1 MTRINLIA
9 PETAEGT
16 TKQMFDAVQKKLGVV
31 PNMTRGL
38 ANSPAA
44 FNAYLQMSGAL
55 AASALSPK
63 TREALALTVGE
74 INACGYCLSAHTLI
88 GGKLGLAPADV
99 EGARR
104 AESSDPKT
112 AAILKLAKEIV
123 LSRGEVKDADLR
135 TARAAGVTDGEIAE
149 IVATVALNIFTN
161 YFNAV
166 AGTPIDFPEVK
177 PGRFAVSDADGSCAT
192 GGCKS

>member
-1 MTRINLIA
+1 MPRLNLIA
-9 PETAEGT
+9 PETAEAS

-44 FNAYLQMSGAL
+44 LNAYLQLSGAL
-55 AASALSPK
+55 AASHLSPK

-88 GGKLGLAPADV
+88 GGKLGLAATDI
-99 EGARR
+99 ERARR

-112 AAILKLAKEIV
+112 AAILTLAKEIV

-135 TARAAGVTDGEIAE
+135 AARAAGVTDGEIAE
-149 IVATVALNIFTN
+149 IVAVVALNIFTN

-177 PGRFAVSDADGSCAT
+177 PGHFATSEAGGSCST

>member
-1 MTRINLIA
+1 MPRINLIA

-16 TKQMFDAVQKKLGVV
+16 TKQMFEAVQKKLGLV

-44 FNAYLQMSGAL
+44 LNAYLQLSGAL
-55 AASALSPK
+55 TASALSPK
-63 TREALALTVGE
+63 TRESLALTIGE

-88 GGKLGLAPADV
+88 GGKLGLAPTDV

-135 TARAAGVTDGEIAE
+135 SARAAGVTDGEIAE
-149 IVATVALNIFTN
+149 IVATVALNVFTN

-177 PGRFAVSDADGSCAT
+177 PGHFATTAVDGSCAT
-192 GGCKS
+192 GACKS